1 MDEPTS
7 VAYLRWIPLLPL
19 LGAALNGVAGAPLQ
33 RRFGKG
39 VVTAIACLPVAAA
52 FLLACRAFNDLLALP
67 AAERLL
73 LDRVW
78 TWIDVG
84 ALRVDAAFAI
94 DPLAAVMAL
103 VVTGV
108 GGLIHV
114 YSAGY
119 MHDEPSYWRYFALL
133 NLFTAM
139 MLILVLAD
147 NLLLLFVGW
156 EGVGLCSYALIGFWY
171 ANHDNATAGSKA
183 FIVNRIGDFGFT
195 LGMFLLFWTMSA
207 AGHPT
212 LAFRELGA
220 NAHVLADATFLGW
233 GAATVITALMFV
245 GATGKS
251 AQIPLYVWLPDAMA
265 GPTPVS
271 ALIHAATMVTAGVY
285 LIARLDFLFVM
296 APATLAVIAWVGA
309 LTALLAATIGTVQ
322 TDIKKVL
329 AYSTISQLGYMV
341 LALGVAAPAAAVFH
355 LMTHAFFKACL
366 FLGAGSVIFALHHE
380 QDLRRMGGLRAWMP
394 VTYGTFLV
402 STLAIAGFPPFSGFF
417 SKDEILWKAFSSE
430 QGGVALWFV
439 GWLAAGLTA
448 FYMFRLVF
456 LAFHGDSRI
465 DAQARRHLAE
475 SPASMTVPLV
485 VLAAFAVVAGFVGVP
500 AALGGSNRIEHW
512 LAPAFAATTEHGA
525 HHSAALEYGLMALS
539 VGAGLAGLA
548 LAHAMYVT
556 GRVSAD
562 LFARFGG
569 GVPYRLATNKYYVD
583 EIYQAVF
590 VAGVLRLS
598 RLGAAFDAR
607 VVDAAVN
614 GVAAVVRGVSRA
626 NGGFDRIV
634 VDGFVDRVA
643 DATLLAGGVLRRL
656 QTGSIN
662 LYLYAI
668 VAGVVVVMIAKLL

>member
-1 MDEPTS
+1 MEDPIS

-19 LGAALNGVAGAPLQ
+19 LGAAINGLVGAPLQ

-52 FLLACRAFNDLLALP
+52 FVLACRAFVDLVALP

-78 TWIDVG
+78 TWIEVG
-84 ALRVDAAFAI
+84 TLRVDAAFAV
-94 DPLAAVMAL
+94 DPLSAVMAL

-119 MHDEPSYWRYFALL
+119 MRDEPSYWRYFALL
-133 NLFTAM
+133 NLFMAM

-183 FIVNRIGDFGFT
+183 FLVNRIGDFGFA

-212 LAFRELGA
+212 LAFRELGSH
-220 NAHVLADATFLGW
+220 AHLIADATFLGW
-233 GAATVITALMFV
+233 GAVTVITALMFV

-309 LTALLAATIGTVQ
+309 LTALFAATIGTVQ

-456 LAFHGDSRI
+456 LAFHGESRV
-465 DAQARRHLAE
+465 DAHARAHLVE
-475 SPASMTVPLV
+475 SPLVMTVPLV
-485 VLAAFAVVAGFVGVP
+485 VLATFAAVAGFVGVP
-500 AALGGSNRIEHW
+500 AALGGGNQIEHW
-512 LAPAFAATTEHGA
+512 LAPAFASAAGHGA

-539 VGAGLAGLA
+539 VGAALGGLA

-556 GRVSAD
+556 GKVSTD
-562 LFARFGG
+562 VFARIGG
-569 GVPYRLATNKYYVD
+569 GIPYRLVLNRYYVD

-590 VAGVLRLS
+590 VNGLLRVS
-598 RLGAAFDAR
+598 RLGAAFDSR

-614 GVAAVVRGVSRA
+614 GVAAVVRGVSRF
-626 NGGFDRIV
+626 NGGFDHLV

-643 DATLLAGGVLRRL
+643 GATLLIGGGLRRL

-662 LYLYAI
+662 VYLYAI
-668 VAGVVVVMIAKLL
+668 VGGVVAVMIAKLL